1 MVYLPN
7 EIINLILSFREVNP
21 TSLIIKN
28 SIVVLNEKYG
38 FIVSPYYSL
47 ALVYNHFFMYK
58 IEYNR
63 LKKYYEQKNI
73 KLTKKKKLKGI
84 KFTYNE
90 SIERDFNRDS
100 HILDKKYDD
109 KMRGTFRPII
119 GKRPK
124 N

>member
-1 MVYLPN
+1 MLQLPN

-21 TSLIIKN
+21 TSLLIKK
-28 SIVVLNEKYG
+28 SILVITEKYG
-38 FIVSPYYSL
+38 IYIPPNPYYAF
-47 ALVYNHFFMYK
+47 ALVYNHFNMFD

-63 LKKYYEQKNI
+63 LKKYYEEKNI

-100 HILDKKYDD
+100 QILEKKYDD
-109 KMRGTFRPII
+109 KRRGIFRPII
-119 GKRPK
+119 GKRT
-124 N
+124 